1 MTAKY
6 WFARNIR
13 VGHKGYDRYGKGVMP
28 IAWQGRAVIAGFV
41 VAMVAGGLIMLAIGL
56 YSARLMVVG
65 IVIYVCLVVCG
76 AGTFIWAV
84 ATKSDPDKS
93 MAEYRAERQRARSP
107 GR

>member
-1 MTAKY
+1 MAAKY

-41 VAMVAGGLIMLAIGL
+41 VAMVGGGLSMLLIVLYTRTFPLGIALFAILAVAGG
-56 YSARLMVVG
+56 
-65 IVIYVCLVVCG
+65 
-76 AGTFIWAV
+76 GTFIWAV

-93 MAEYRAERQRARSP
+93 ITDYRAERQKI
-107 GR
+107 GG

>member
-1 MTAKY
+1 MTAPY

-13 VGHKGYDRYGKGVMP
+13 AGYKGYDRYGKGVMP

-41 VAMVAGGLIMLAIGL
+41 LAMLVGGLIMLLMGL
-56 YSARLMVVG
+56 YTRFFAVSIALF
-65 IVIYVCLVVCG
+65 VILAIAG

-93 MAEYRAERQRARSP
+93 IADYRAERLKNK
-107 GR
+107 G

>member
-1 MTAKY
+1 MAGPY

-13 VGHKGYDRYGKGVMP
+13 VGHVGRDRYGKGVMP

-41 VAMVAGGLIMLAIGL
+41 LAMLCGGLLMALVGFYANHLAVSVALYVILAI
-56 YSARLMVVG
+56 A
-65 IVIYVCLVVCG
+65 G

-93 MAEYRAERQRARSP
+93 IADYRAERLKNRA
-107 GR
+107 

>member
-1 MTAKY
+1 MSAKY

-41 VAMVAGGLIMLAIGL
+41 LAMLCGGLVMALEGFYTNHLGLGIALYVGLAI
-56 YSARLMVVG
+56 A
-65 IVIYVCLVVCG
+65 G

-84 ATKSDPDKS
+84 ATKSDPGTG
-93 MAEYRAERQRARSP
+93 RLPITGRS
-107 GR
+107 G

>member
-1 MTAKY
+1 MSAKY

-41 VAMVAGGLIMLAIGL
+41 VAMVGGGLSMLLIVLYTRIFPLGIALFAILAIAGG
-56 YSARLMVVG
+56 
-65 IVIYVCLVVCG
+65 
-76 AGTFIWAV
+76 GTFIWAV

-93 MAEYRAERQRARSP
+93 ITDYRAERRKI
-107 GR
+107 GG

>member
-1 MTAKY
+1 MTARY

-13 VGHKGYDRYGKGVMP
+13 AGYTGYDRYGKGVMP

-41 VAMVAGGLIMLAIGL
+41 LAMLTGGLIMLLMGL
-56 YSARLMVVG
+56 YTRFFAVG
-65 IVIYVCLVVCG
+65 IALFVILGIAG

-93 MAEYRAERQRARSP
+93 VADYLAERLKNK
-107 GR
+107 G

>member
-1 MTAKY
+1 MAAKY

-41 VAMVAGGLIMLAIGL
+41 VAMVGGGLSMLLIVLYTRTFPLGIALFAILAIAGG
-56 YSARLMVVG
+56 
-65 IVIYVCLVVCG
+65 
-76 AGTFIWAV
+76 GTFIWAV

-93 MAEYRAERQRARSP
+93 IADYRAERQKI
-107 GR
+107 GG

>member
-1 MTAKY
+1 MSAKY

-41 VAMVAGGLIMLAIGL
+41 VAMVGGGLSMLLIVLYTRTFPLGIALFAILAVAGG
-56 YSARLMVVG
+56 
-65 IVIYVCLVVCG
+65 
-76 AGTFIWAV
+76 GTFIWAV

-93 MAEYRAERQRARSP
+93 ITDYRAERRKI
-107 GR
+107 GG

>member
-1 MTAKY
+1 MSAKY

-41 VAMVAGGLIMLAIGL
+41 VAMVGGGLSMLLIVLYTRIFPLGIALFAILAVAGG
-56 YSARLMVVG
+56 
-65 IVIYVCLVVCG
+65 
-76 AGTFIWAV
+76 GTFIWAV

-93 MAEYRAERQRARSP
+93 ITDYRAERQKI
-107 GR
+107 GG

>member
-1 MTAKY
+1 MGKPY

-13 VGHKGYDRYGKGVMP
+13 TNHVGHDRYGKGVMP
-28 IAWQGRAVIAGFV
+28 IAWQGRAVIAGLIA
-41 VAMVAGGLIMLAIGL
+41 AMPGGGLIMFLLGFHAHQMALGVVL
-56 YSARLMVVG
+56 Y
-65 IVIYVCLVVCG
+65 VILVVAG

-93 MAEYRAERQRARSP
+93 LTEYLPERQRARSG